1 MKDYTEIMEDS
12 KKIHA
17 QKFNCAQSVLC
28 ALSDY
33 TGMEDLTAKAVAAG
47 FGGGVRA
54 GEICGAVAGG
64 VMALGLAT
72 ATDGIGSSDAPIGDR
87 TRRFIAEFKERFN
100 TVRCDELLEAAGG
113 HERCDA
119 FISYSAQLAAAII
132 DEVNESKDNIN

>member
-1 MKDYTEIMEDS
+1 MKDYTEIMENS

-17 QKFNCAQSVLC
+17 QKFNCAQSALC

-47 FGGGVRA
+47 FGGGVRS
-54 GEICGAVAGG
+54 GEVCGAVAGG

-72 ATDGIGSSDAPIGDR
+72 ATDGIGTKDAPIGDK
-87 TRRFIAEFKERFN
+87 TRRFVAEFKEKFG

-113 HERCDA
+113 HERCDE
-119 FISYSAQLAAAII
+119 FISYCAQLAAAII
-132 DEVNESKDNIN
+132 DQDKESNDNI